1 MKKRINILLVLL
13 LLTGCTCEYDLKIS
27 KETYKEEIKLIASN
41 TEENN
46 QLNQKWIIPINR
58 EIYNHPGDSETPIP
72 ADTEIYKYTLSGNTL
87 IFSYNFDGN
96 QYQKSSAVANCYNTL
111 TVTNY
116 MNSMILSTS
125 KNAICFEQYPT
136 LTNLIVNITIDGKVS
151 SHNADRV
158 NGNVYTWQ
166 INRNNASSKA
176 INLVIDNLND
186 EPTTSKLNN
195 NSSTNSTTK
204 KDYTLYIFC
213 GILLIVIVV
222 IYIIFNKIKNNE
234 KDNDI

>member
-1 MKKRINILLVLL
+1 
-13 LLTGCTCEYDLKIS
+13 
-27 KETYKEEIKLIASN
+27 
-41 TEENN
+41 
-46 QLNQKWIIPINR
+46 
-58 EIYNHPGDSETPIP
+58 
-72 ADTEIYKYTLSGNTL
+72 
-87 IFSYNFDGN
+87 
-96 QYQKSSAVANCYNTL
+96 
-111 TVTNY
+111 
-116 MNSMILSTS
+116 MILSTS